1 MAYGTFNHGGATYP
15 LTSDVSQSLLR
26 DADPAVYYALEYFAS
41 IIETHVGDRLLSQA
55 RQNDITAITKVI
67 AAKIPYDPRPWLQ
80 EVQVPFPLLSVYRVA
95 SKYGVAA
102 SSWMRNAAT
111 WQVTYTLPSLTAAQ
125 MEQVGPI
132 LHAIESVLLN
142 RIENM
147 GDEEFQSG
155 AEVWELA
162 GIEEISLDSASF
174 GTFVAGSNILLP
186 TWIGTLTVRERDMP
200 APDGAFDGVF
210 TGIDAVI
217 TSQSGNEPP
226 VEVVD
231 MKVDIAAATI
241 GSIASLRALFVAS
254 EGVRTAGD
262 TNEFLANWT
271 NQVSGGNAMVPTAV
285 QNRPRYGLDAD
296 TGVPVVFGDGAL
308 AQLSAIVSSM
318 GADTGKTIVVAF
330 RLWDVAE
337 RSTLALVT
345 STATIG
351 TLAIEANTISTVG
364 GRLGLY
370 ASASSFDTQFA
381 TDTDWHIAVVR
392 VSASVGSIAST
403 TRMQVDDQPAV
414 LTLRSGSGTW
424 ASLATATNFGV
435 LGLETDIAA
444 TAASAGIG
452 VAMAFNAE
460 LSDEDTATAV
470 AYCKQWLREQQQQ

>member
-15 LTSDVSQSLLR
+15 LTSDLSNTLLR
-26 DADPAVYYALEYFAS
+26 DADPAVYYALEYFEQL
-41 IIETHVGDRLLSQA
+41 IRTHIEPRLLAQVAQCGVSS
-55 RQNDITAITKVI
+55 ITKAV

-80 EVQVPFPLLSVYRVA
+80 EVQVPLPLLSVYRVA

-102 SSWMRNAAT
+102 SSWMRNQAT
-111 WQVTYTLPSLTAAQ
+111 WQVTYSLPPLTASQ
-125 MEQVGPI
+125 MEQIGPV

-147 GDEEFQSG
+147 GDPEYRSG

-174 GTFVAGSNILLP
+174 GTLVAGSNILMP
-186 TWIGTLTVRERDMP
+186 TWIGTLTVRERDMQ
-200 APDGAFDGVF
+200 APDAAFDGAFSGL
-210 TGIDAVI
+210 DAII

-226 VEVVD
+226 VEVVN
-231 MKVDIAAATI
+231 MKVDIPSVTI
-241 GSIASLRALFVAS
+241 GDIASLAALFIAS
-254 EGVRTAGD
+254 DGVRTSGD
-262 TNEFLANWT
+262 TNEFCANWS
-271 NQVSGGNAMVPTAV
+271 NQVTGGNAMVPTAV
-285 QNRPRYGLDAD
+285 QNRPRYALDSD
-296 TGVPVVFGDGAL
+296 TGTPVIVGDGSL

-330 RLWDVAE
+330 RLWDVTE
-337 RSTLALVT
+337 RSTIALVT
-345 STATIG
+345 STTTTG
-351 TLAIEANTISTVG
+351 TVAIEANTISTVG

-370 ASASSFDTQFA
+370 ASASTFDTQFV

-392 VSASVGSIAST
+392 ISASVGNIAST
-403 TRMQVDDQPAV
+403 TRMQVDDEPAV
-414 LTLRSGSGTW
+414 LTLRSGAGTW
-424 ASLATATNFGV
+424 ASLVTATNFGV

-452 VAMAFNAE
+452 VAMAFSSE
-460 LSDEDTATAV
+460 LSDHDTATAV

>member
-15 LTSDVSQSLLR
+15 LTTDVSNTLLR
-26 DADPAVYYALEYFAS
+26 DADPAIFYALEYFEQLIKTHIEPRLIAQIEQCGIPS
-41 IIETHVGDRLLSQA
+41 ITQA
-55 RQNDITAITKVI
+55 V

-80 EVQVPFPLLSVYRVA
+80 EVQVPLPLLSVYRVA

-102 SSWMRNAAT
+102 SSWMRNQAT
-111 WQVTYTLPSLTAAQ
+111 WQVCYSLPALTAAQ
-125 MEQVGPI
+125 MEQIGPI
-132 LHAIESVLLN
+132 LHAVESVLLN

-147 GDEEFQSG
+147 GDPAYRSG

-174 GTFVAGSNILLP
+174 GTLVAGSNILLP
-186 TWIGTLTVRERDMP
+186 TWIGTLTVRERDMA
-200 APDGAFDGVF
+200 APDTAFDGTF

-231 MKVDIAAATI
+231 MKIDIPSATI
-241 GSIASLRALFVAS
+241 TSITSLKALFIASD
-254 EGVRTAGD
+254 GVTTAGD
-262 TNEFLANWT
+262 TNELCASWS
-271 NQVSGGNAMVPTAV
+271 NQVTGGNAMTPTAS
-285 QNRPRYGLDAD
+285 QNRPRYALDAD
-296 TGVPVVFGDGAL
+296 TETPVIVGDGSL
-308 AQLSAIVSSM
+308 AQLSAIVSTL
-318 GADTGKTIVVAF
+318 GADTGKTFVVAF
-330 RLWDVAE
+330 RLWDVTE

-345 STATIG
+345 STTSGG
-351 TLAIEANTISTVG
+351 TVAIEANTVSTVG

-370 ASASSFDTQFA
+370 ASASTFDTQFV

-392 VSASVGSIAST
+392 ISASVGSIAST
-403 TRMQVDDQPAV
+403 TRMQVDDEPAV
-414 LTLRSGSGTW
+414 LTLRNGSGTW
-424 ASLATATNFGV
+424 STLASATNFGV
-435 LGLETDIAA
+435 LGLETNIAA

-460 LSDEDTATAV
+460 LSDTDTATAV